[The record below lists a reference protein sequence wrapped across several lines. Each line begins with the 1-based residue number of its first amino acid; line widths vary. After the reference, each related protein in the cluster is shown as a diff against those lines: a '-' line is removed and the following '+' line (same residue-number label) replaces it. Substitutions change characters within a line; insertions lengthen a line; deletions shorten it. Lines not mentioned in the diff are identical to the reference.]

1 MDHLRNWDI
10 QSDNGILEF
19 MILGWHDQVR
29 SNTALIQEAD
39 ILELID
45 GLFLCLPLLVR
56 HIKEQF
62 DGYRVSHMK
71 ERWTRA

>member
-1 MDHLRNWDI
+1 M
-10 QSDNGILEF
+10 QSDNGILEL
-19 MILGWHDQVR
+19 MILGWHDQVQ
-29 SNTALIQEAD
+29 SNTALIREAD

-62 DGYRVSHMK
+62 DG
-71 ERWTRA
+71 